1 MQLIA
6 IPSHCAAIDDVLHS
20 RISVSSSSSPS
31 DYGNSSEETPDIRD
45 SIRRHLGI
53 SNVAGIW
60 NISIHIYCIHF
71 NDI

>member
-20 RISVSSSSSPS
+20 RISVSSVTRSSSSPS

-60 NISIHIYCIHF
+60 NI
-71 NDI
+71 